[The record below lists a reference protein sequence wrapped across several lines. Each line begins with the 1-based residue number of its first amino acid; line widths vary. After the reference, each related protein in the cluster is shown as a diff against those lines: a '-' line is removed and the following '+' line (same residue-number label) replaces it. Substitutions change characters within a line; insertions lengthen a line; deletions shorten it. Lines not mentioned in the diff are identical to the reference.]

1 MFTLNNLE
9 RLGMF
14 NKSQKKSNW
23 GTVKSKLALVN
34 PQLKEKEFD
43 YSTPKDISFTYNG
56 YAPLAIRLVEI
67 ASQPLGWKKIDDVMN
82 LLPGKT
88 FESSQDLPFVSQRDM
103 GTGPAGTEGKYETKK
118 GTDGKEVK
126 DTKTETKTATPTSV
140 TGTGKKP
147 ITLVYFLGGVT
158 FAEISALRYL
168 SEKEAHGRD
177 YIIATT
183 KIVSGTS
190 LINSVKEKLQN
201 NLVRKA
207 MPPPDDA
214 KDVKTKVEP
223 TKK

>member
-23 GTVKSKLALVN
+23 GTVKGKLNLVN

-56 YAPLAIRLVEI
+56 YAPLAVRLVEI
-67 ASQPLGWKKIDDVMN
+67 ASQPMGWKKIDDVLN

-88 FESSQDLPFVSQRDM
+88 FESTQDLPFISQRDM
-103 GTGPAGTEGKYETKK
+103 GTGPGTDTKK
-118 GTDGKEVK
+118 PADGKEVK
-126 DTKTETKTATPTSV
+126 ADTKTDTKTAAMPTSG

-168 SEKEAHGRD
+168 SEKEAYGRD

-183 KIVSGTS
+183 KIISGTS

-207 MPPPDDA
+207 LPPPEGTQV
-214 KDVKTKVEP
+214 DVKTKVEP

>member
-1 MFTLNNLE
+1 
-9 RLGMF
+9 
-14 NKSQKKSNW
+14 
-23 GTVKSKLALVN
+23 
-34 PQLKEKEFD
+34 
-43 YSTPKDISFTYNG
+43 
-56 YAPLAIRLVEI
+56 
-67 ASQPLGWKKIDDVMN
+67 MN

-88 FESSQDLPFVSQRDM
+88 FESTQDLGFVSQRDM
-103 GTGPAGTEGKYETKK
+103 GVGTSPLGVETKYETKK
-118 GTDGKEVK
+118 VADGKDVK
-126 DTKTETKTATPTSV
+126 GDTKTETKTTTPTTTVPTSG

-207 MPPPDDA
+207 LPPPD
-214 KDVKTKVEP
+214 DVKTKVEP
-223 TKK
+223 TPTKK